1 MTISKFFNIYSPAGK
16 RKGMVEFLVRV
27 KSIFI
32 YLCQNYSNNKD
43 WRRQLSWV
51 SGQWESVNTEVFS
64 EDQRVPWEWA
74 PLVNDLRE
82 PPELNIT
89 ERRRVDTMLI
99 LSWMGSNFDS
109 IKFDHIV
116 TDTNMREILEYWIP
130 GNKVPFDKKGKSKT
144 AKKGQSETDALK
156 RDAPKKGKGKKSNAS
171 DKGKKKV
178 QDLADKGK
186 GKMSKA
192 SVRVPA
198 KDQEKT
204 PQPNNKL
211 MGVAIKIKGGD
222 SWGNGQRVKMM
233 AKKRPR
239 TLEAGGGDEVA
250 KRPKHADIN
259 QHLRGLVSESKAYY
273 VHPRIHIPTP
283 LVSFEEELSNREE
296 AIPVDFN
303 FVRISDGFKFED
315 LEADVLIRKARVSL
329 SPSPL
334 ISNNFFLTSPPLGEE
349 IFAAPLAP
357 GVVLTEDTL
366 KTSEASTRTLERL
379 QTLATGEL

>member
-1 MTISKFFNIYSPAGK
+1 
-16 RKGMVEFLVRV
+16 
-27 KSIFI
+27 
-32 YLCQNYSNNKD
+32 
-43 WRRQLSWV
+43 
-51 SGQWESVNTEVFS
+51 
-64 EDQRVPWEWA
+64 
-74 PLVNDLRE
+74 
-82 PPELNIT
+82 
-89 ERRRVDTMLI
+89 
-99 LSWMGSNFDS
+99 
-109 IKFDHIV
+109 
-116 TDTNMREILEYWIP
+116 
-130 GNKVPFDKKGKSKT
+130 
-144 AKKGQSETDALK
+144 
-156 RDAPKKGKGKKSNAS
+156 
-171 DKGKKKV
+171 
-178 QDLADKGK
+178 
-186 GKMSKA
+186 
-192 SVRVPA
+192 
-198 KDQEKT
+198 
-204 PQPNNKL
+204 
-211 MGVAIKIKGGD
+211 
-222 SWGNGQRVKMM
+222 M

-315 LEADVLIRKARVSL
+315 LEADVLIRKARVSI

-334 ISNNFFLTSPPLGEE
+334 ISNNFFLTSPPLGAE

-366 KTSEASTRTLERL
+366 ETSEASTRTLERL